1 MTLQRQILCRP
12 PSPIRAPL
20 LFDRRRTSRD
30 RLNDDLIDF
39 IAVKLA
45 FFGQGVGHSQQN
57 IDIAA
62 KYRCS
67 LALSKK
73 RSAHQH
79 PMHGVV

>member
-1 MTLQRQILCRP
+1 
-12 PSPIRAPL
+12 L

-30 RLNDDLIDF
+30 RLNDDLMDF

-62 KYRCS
+62 KDR
-67 LALSKK
+67 L
-73 RSAHQH
+73 R
-79 PMHGVV
+79 PRT